1 MSLVRYNRWERFH
14 MTLKENVVIPLVH
27 ELYATLRDKETRRPH
42 GVQWKLLMVRGKDVP
57 FTPKTICEFY
67 DAPYYGTNFLENIDL
82 DKFEDINMKS
92 IVKYLTGNH
101 GEWKLRPDIGL
112 LINYNQAIMFP
123 VAKIW
128 IDDTLQKRRGS
139 TRGERAI
146 HVPNERMFQRHL
158 KGKEN
163 RHLEKKG
170 TRIEA
175 QEAEVG
181 KESTEEREEDEETNY
196 FEEEDN

>member
-1 MSLVRYNRWERFH
+1 MCEWPEDWDFFSL
-14 MTLKENVVIPLVH
+14 PS
-27 ELYATLRDKETRRPH
+27 D
-42 GVQWKLLMVRGKDVP
+42 G
-57 FTPKTICEFY
+57 
-67 DAPYYGTNFLENIDL
+67 
-82 DKFEDINMKS
+82 
-92 IVKYLTGNH
+92 
-101 GEWKLRPDIGL
+101 
-112 LINYNQAIMFP
+112 
-123 VAKIW
+123 
-128 IDDTLQKRRGS
+128 TLQKRRGS

-146 HVPNERMFQRHL
+146 HVPKERMFQRHL

-170 TRIEA
+170 ARIEE